1 MTKADLENYSAN
13 LTPMELYDAI
23 GKLRFYV
30 AEDEECLKIPKVMQ
44 ALNCLYAVIYDDFK
58 QEINEEWKKRYP
70 NL

>member
-1 MTKADLENYSAN
+1 MTKADLENYSAD

-23 GKLRFYV
+23 GKLRFYIV
-30 AEDEECLKIPKVMQ
+30 DDKNCDIPKVMQ